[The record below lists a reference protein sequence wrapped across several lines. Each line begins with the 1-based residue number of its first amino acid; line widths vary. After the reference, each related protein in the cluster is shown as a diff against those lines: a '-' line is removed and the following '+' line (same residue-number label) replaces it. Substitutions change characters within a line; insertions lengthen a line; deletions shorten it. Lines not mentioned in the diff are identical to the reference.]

1 MRAYAGAMK
10 YSWLL
15 RILSARRLGW
25 LQVGLTL
32 VGFVLLL
39 LECCFS
45 PWQFEGVSWKLL
57 E

>member
-1 MRAYAGAMK
+1 MK

-15 RILSARRLGW
+15 HILSARRLGW

-45 PWQFEGVSWKLL
+45 PWQFEGMSWKLL